1 MSVTLKSQ
9 REIDLM
15 RRAGELAA
23 EVLRIGG
30 EAVRPGVTTKHIND
44 VMHKFLRSKNA
55 TPSFL
60 GYGGFPAVAC
70 ISVNDEVIH
79 GIPSGRLLTDGD
91 IVSIDVGVLLNGYHS
106 DTAATFPCGTVSA
119 EAQKL
124 IDVTRQCF
132 YEGLNYVR
140 PGNRLGDVGNAIS
153 TYAHKNGFSVVRDY
167 IGHGVGTQLH
177 EEPDVPN
184 YGVRGKGLRLQKG
197 MTIAIEPMIN
207 AGSHEVWQI
216 DRNGWT
222 VVTKDGKLSAHYEHT
237 VAVTDDEPLI
247 LTSQS

>member
-9 REIDLM
+9 REIDMM

-23 EVLRIGG
+23 QVLQIGG
-30 EAVRPGVTTKHIND
+30 EAVRPGITTKQIND
-44 VMHKFLRSKNA
+44 IMHKFLKSKNA
-55 TPSFL
+55 TPNFL
-60 GYGGFPAVAC
+60 GYGGFPGVAC
-70 ISVNDEVIH
+70 ISVNNEVIH

-106 DTAATFPCGTVSA
+106 DNAATFPCGNVSP
-119 EAQKL
+119 EALKL
-124 IDVTRQCF
+124 IEVTKQCF
-132 YEGLNYVR
+132 YEGLQYVT
-140 PGNRLGDVGNAIS
+140 PGYRLGDVGNAIS
-153 TYAHKNGFSVVRDY
+153 SYAHKHGFSVVRDY

-184 YGVRGKGLRLQKG
+184 YGIRGKGLRLQKG

-207 AGSHEVWQI
+207 MGGYEVEQ
-216 DRNGWT
+216 RHPNGWT
-222 VVTKDGKLSAHYEHT
+222 VTTKDGSLSAHYEHT
-237 VAVTDDEPLI
+237 VAVTDHEPLI

>member
-1 MSVTLKSQ
+1 MAVTLKSQ
-9 REIDLM
+9 REIDMM
-15 RRAGELAA
+15 RRAGAIAA
-23 EVLRIGG
+23 EALRIGG

-44 VMHKFLRSKNA
+44 IMHKFIKSKNA
-55 TPSFL
+55 VPNFL
-60 GYGGFPAVAC
+60 GYGGFPGVAC

-106 DTAATFPCGTVSA
+106 DNAATFPCGNVTE
-119 EAQKL
+119 EAKKL
-124 IDVTRQCF
+124 IEVTRQCF
-132 YEGLNYVR
+132 YEGLNFVQ
-140 PGNRLGDVGNAIS
+140 PGYRLGDVGNAIS

-207 AGSHEVWQI
+207 AGDYRVQQI
-216 DRNGWT
+216 HPNGWT
-222 VVTKDGKLSAHYEHT
+222 VTTLDGRLSAHYEHT
-237 VAVTDDEPLI
+237 VAVTDNEPLI

>member
-1 MSVTLKSQ
+1 MAVTLKSQ
-9 REIDLM
+9 REIDMM
-15 RRAGELAA
+15 RRAGAIAA
-23 EVLRIGG
+23 EALRIGG
-30 EAVRPGVTTKHIND
+30 EAVRPGVTTKQIND
-44 VMHKFLRSKNA
+44 IMHKFIKSKNA
-55 TPSFL
+55 IPNFL
-60 GYGGFPAVAC
+60 GYGGFPGVAC

-79 GIPSGRLLTDGD
+79 GIPSGRVLKDGD

-106 DTAATFPCGTVSA
+106 DNAATFPCGNVS
-119 EAQKL
+119 EEGLKL
-124 IDVTRQCF
+124 IEVTRQCF

-140 PGNRLGDVGNAIS
+140 LGYRLGDVGSAIS
-153 TYAHKNGFSVVRDY
+153 AYAHKNGFSVVRDY

-207 AGSHEVWQI
+207 AGSYEVQQI
-216 DRNGWT
+216 HPNGWT
-222 VVTKDGKLSAHYEHT
+222 VTTKDGRLSAHYEHT
-237 VAVTDDEPLI
+237 VAVTDNEPLI

>member
-1 MSVTLKSQ
+1 MAVTLKSQ
-9 REIDLM
+9 REIDMM
-15 RRAGELAA
+15 RRAGAIAA
-23 EVLRIGG
+23 EALRIGG

-44 VMHKFLRSKNA
+44 IMHKFIKSKNA
-55 TPSFL
+55 IPNFL
-60 GYGGFPAVAC
+60 GYAGFPGVAC

-106 DTAATFPCGTVSA
+106 DNAATFPCGNVSE
-119 EAQKL
+119 EAKKL
-124 IDVTRQCF
+124 IEVTRQCF
-132 YEGLNYVR
+132 YEGLNFVQ

-207 AGSHEVWQI
+207 AGDYRVQQI
-216 DRNGWT
+216 HPNGWT
-222 VVTKDGKLSAHYEHT
+222 VTTLDGRLSAHYEHT
-237 VAVTDDEPLI
+237 VAVTDNEPLI

>member
-9 REIDLM
+9 REIDMM
-15 RRAGELAA
+15 RRAGEIAA
-23 EVLRIGG
+23 QVLQIGG
-30 EAVRPGVTTKHIND
+30 AEVRPGVTTKHIND
-44 VMHKFLRSKNA
+44 VMHKFIKSKNA
-55 TPSFL
+55 IPNFL
-60 GYGGFPAVAC
+60 GYGGFPGVAC
-70 ISVNDEVIH
+70 ISVNNEVIH

-106 DTAATFPCGTVSA
+106 DTAATFPCGNVSA
-119 EAQKL
+119 EAQRL
-124 IDVTRQCF
+124 IDVTKQCF
-132 YEGLNYVR
+132 YEGLAQVYA
-140 PGNRLGDVGNAIS
+140 GNRLGDLGNAIS

-207 AGSHEVWQI
+207 AGGYEVMQI

-222 VVTKDGKLSAHYEHT
+222 VVTKDGSLSAHYEHT
-237 VAVTDDEPLI
+237 VAVTDNEPLI

>member
-1 MSVTLKSQ
+1 MAVTLKSQ
-9 REIDLM
+9 REIDMM
-15 RRAGELAA
+15 RRAGAIAA
-23 EVLRIGG
+23 EALRIGG
-30 EAVRPGVTTKHIND
+30 EAVRPGVTTKQIND
-44 VMHKFLRSKNA
+44 IMHKFIKSKNA
-55 TPSFL
+55 IPNFL
-60 GYGGFPAVAC
+60 GYGGFPGVAC

-79 GIPSGRLLTDGD
+79 GIPSGRLLKDGD

-106 DTAATFPCGTVSA
+106 DNAATFPCGNVS
-119 EAQKL
+119 EEGLKL
-124 IDVTRQCF
+124 IEVTRQCF

-140 PGNRLGDVGNAIS
+140 LGNRLGDVGSAIS
-153 TYAHKNGFSVVRDY
+153 AYAHKNGFSVVRDY

-207 AGSHEVWQI
+207 AGSYEVQQI
-216 DRNGWT
+216 HPNGWT
-222 VVTKDGKLSAHYEHT
+222 VTTKDGRLSAHYEHT
-237 VAVTDDEPLI
+237 VAVTDNEPLI

>member
-1 MSVTLKSQ
+1 MVTLKAQ

-15 RRAGELAA
+15 RRAGEIAA
-23 EVLRIGG
+23 EVLQIGG
-30 EAVRPGVTTKHIND
+30 AEVRPGVTTKHIND
-44 VMHKFLRSKNA
+44 VMHKFIKSKNA
-55 TPSFL
+55 KASFL

-106 DTAATFPCGTVSA
+106 DNAATFPCGTVSP

-124 IDVTRQCF
+124 IDVTRQSF
-132 YEGLNYVR
+132 YEGLKFVR
-140 PGNRLGDVGNAIS
+140 PGYRLGDVGYAIS
-153 TYAHKNGFSVVRDY
+153 SYAHQHGFSVVRDY

-177 EEPDVPN
+177 EDPDVPN

-197 MTIAIEPMIN
+197 MVIAIEPMIN
-207 AGSHEVWQI
+207 AGGFQVQQI
-216 DRNGWT
+216 HPNGWT
-222 VVTKDGKLSAHYEHT
+222 VVTKDGSLSAHYENT

>member
-1 MSVTLKSQ
+1 MKKAGKITAEALLVAREAIRPGASTKDID
-9 REIDLM
+9 REIQ
-15 RRAGELAA
+15 RYIEKCG
-23 EVLRIGG
+23 
-30 EAVRPGVTTKHIND
+30 AV
-44 VMHKFLRSKNA
+44 
-55 TPSFL
+55 PSFL
-60 GYGGFPAVAC
+60 GYGGFPASAC
-70 ISVNDEVIH
+70 ISVNNEVIH

-106 DTAATFPCGTVSA
+106 DNAATFPCGNVS
-119 EAQKL
+119 EEGLKL
-124 IDVTRQCF
+124 IEVTRQCF

-140 PGNRLGDVGNAIS
+140 LGYRLGDVGYAIS
-153 TYAHKNGFSVVRDY
+153 AYAHKNGFSVVRDY

-207 AGSHEVWQI
+207 AGSYEVQQI
-216 DRNGWT
+216 HPNGWT
-222 VVTKDGKLSAHYEHT
+222 VTTKDGRLSAHYEHT
-237 VAVTDDEPLI
+237 VAVTDNEPLI

>member
-9 REIDLM
+9 REIDMM

-23 EVLRIGG
+23 QVLQIGG

-44 VMHKFLRSKNA
+44 VMHKFLKSKNA

-106 DTAATFPCGTVSA
+106 DTAATFPCGNVSP
-119 EAQKL
+119 EAQRL
-124 IDVTRQCF
+124 IDVTKQCF
-132 YEGLNYVR
+132 YEGLQFVR
-140 PGNRLGDVGNAIS
+140 PGCRLGDVGNAIS

-207 AGSHEVWQI
+207 AGSYEVQQI
-216 DRNGWT
+216 HPNGWT
-222 VVTKDGKLSAHYEHT
+222 VTTKDGRLSAHYEHT
-237 VAVTDDEPLI
+237 VAVTDNEPLI

>member
-1 MSVTLKSQ
+1 MAVTLKSQ

-15 RRAGELAA
+15 RRAGDLAA
-23 EVLRIGG
+23 QVLQIGG
-30 EAVRPGVTTKHIND
+30 EAVRPGVTTKQIND
-44 VMHKFLRSKNA
+44 VMHKFLKSKNA

-132 YEGLNYVR
+132 YEGLAFVR
-140 PGNRLGDVGNAIS
+140 TGYRLGDVGNAIS
-153 TYAHKNGFSVVRDY
+153 AYAHKNGFSVVRDY

-184 YGVRGKGLRLQKG
+184 YGVRGKGLRLQRG

-207 AGSHEVWQI
+207 MGGYAVQQI
-216 DRNGWT
+216 HPNGWT
-222 VVTKDGKLSAHYEHT
+222 VTTKDGKLSAHYEHT

>member
-1 MSVTLKSQ
+1 MAITLKSQ
-9 REIDLM
+9 REIDMM

-23 EVLRIGG
+23 QVLQIGG
-30 EAVRPGVTTKHIND
+30 QAVCPGVTTKHIND
-44 VMHKFLRSKNA
+44 VMHKFLKSKNA
-55 TPSFL
+55 TPNFL
-60 GYGGFPAVAC
+60 GYGGFPGVAC

-106 DTAATFPCGTVSA
+106 DTAATFPCGNVSP

-132 YEGLNYVR
+132 YEGLQYVQ
-140 PGNRLGDVGNAIS
+140 PGYRLGDVGNAIS
-153 TYAHKNGFSVVRDY
+153 SYAHKNGFSVVRDY

-197 MTIAIEPMIN
+197 LTIAIEPMIN
-207 AGSHEVWQI
+207 MGGYQVQQI
-216 DRNGWT
+216 HPNGWT
-222 VVTKDGKLSAHYEHT
+222 VTTKDGSLSAHYEHT
-237 VAVTDDEPLI
+237 VAVTDHEPLI

>member
-1 MSVTLKSQ
+1 MAVTLKSQ
-9 REIDLM
+9 REIDMM
-15 RRAGELAA
+15 RRAGEIAA
-23 EVLRIGG
+23 KVLQIGG

-44 VMHKFLRSKNA
+44 VMHKFIKSQNA
-55 TPSFL
+55 TPNFL
-60 GYGGFPAVAC
+60 GYGGFPGVAC

-79 GIPSGRLLTDGD
+79 GIPSGRVLTDGD

-106 DTAATFPCGTVSA
+106 DTAATFPCGNVSD
-119 EAQKL
+119 EAKKL
-124 IDVTRQCF
+124 IEVTRQCF
-132 YEGLNYVR
+132 YEGLQFVR
-140 PGNRLGDVGNAIS
+140 EGYRLGDVGNAIS

-207 AGSHEVWQI
+207 AGSYEVQQI
-216 DRNGWT
+216 HPNGWT
-222 VVTKDGKLSAHYEHT
+222 VTTKDGRLSAHYEHT
-237 VAVTDDEPLI
+237 VAVTDHEPLI

>member
-15 RRAGELAA
+15 RRAGEMAA
-23 EVLRIGG
+23 AVLQLGG
-30 EAVRPGVTTKHIND
+30 EQVRPGVTTKHIND
-44 VMHKFLRSKNA
+44 VMHKYIKSRNA
-55 TPSFL
+55 KASFL

-70 ISVNDEVIH
+70 ISVNNEVIH
-79 GIPSGRLLTDGD
+79 GIPSGRLLADGD

-106 DTAATFPCGTVSA
+106 DTAATFPCGTVSPQ
-119 EAQKL
+119 AQKL

-132 YEGLNYVR
+132 FEGIAQAV
-140 PGNRLGDVGNAIS
+140 PGNRLGDIGNAVS
-153 TYAHKNGFSVVRDY
+153 AYAHKNGFSVVRDY
-167 IGHGVGTQLH
+167 VGHGVGTQLH

-184 YGVRGKGLRLQKG
+184 YGIRGKGLRLSKN
-197 MTIAIEPMIN
+197 MTIAVEPMIN
-207 AGSHEVWQI
+207 AGGPEVVQI

-222 VVTKDGKLSAHYEHT
+222 VVTKDGSLSAHYEHT
-237 VAVTDDEPLI
+237 IAITDNEPLI

>member
-9 REIDLM
+9 REIDMM

-23 EVLRIGG
+23 QVLQIGG
-30 EAVRPGVTTKHIND
+30 EAVRPGITTKQIND
-44 VMHKFLRSKNA
+44 IMHKFLKSKNA
-55 TPSFL
+55 TPNFL
-60 GYGGFPAVAC
+60 GYGGFPGVAC
-70 ISVNDEVIH
+70 ISVNNEVIH

-106 DTAATFPCGTVSA
+106 DNAATFPCGNVSP
-119 EAQKL
+119 EALKL
-124 IDVTRQCF
+124 IEVTKQCF
-132 YEGLNYVR
+132 YEGLQYVA
-140 PGNRLGDVGNAIS
+140 PGYRLGDVGNAIS
-153 TYAHKNGFSVVRDY
+153 SYAHKHGFSVVRDY

-184 YGVRGKGLRLQKG
+184 YGIRGKGLRLQKG

-207 AGSHEVWQI
+207 MGGYEVEQSHP
-216 DRNGWT
+216 NGWT
-222 VVTKDGKLSAHYEHT
+222 VTTKDGSLSAHYEHT
-237 VAVTDDEPLI
+237 VAVTDHEPLI

>member
-1 MSVTLKSQ
+1 MAVTLKSQ
-9 REIDLM
+9 REIDMM
-15 RRAGELAA
+15 RRAGEIAA
-23 EVLRIGG
+23 EALRIGG
-30 EAVRPGVTTKHIND
+30 EAVRPGVTTKYIND
-44 VMHKFLRSKNA
+44 VMHKFIKSKNA
-55 TPSFL
+55 KPNFL
-60 GYGGFPAVAC
+60 GYGGFPGVAC

-106 DTAATFPCGTVSA
+106 DNANTFPCGNVSD
-119 EAQKL
+119 EAMKL
-124 IDVTRQCF
+124 IEVTRQCF
-132 YEGLNYVR
+132 YEGLKFVQ
-140 PGNRLGDVGNAIS
+140 PGYRLGDVGNAIS
-153 TYAHKNGFSVVRDY
+153 TYAHRNGFSVVRDY

-207 AGSHEVWQI
+207 AGGYEVRQI
-216 DRNGWT
+216 HPNGWT
-222 VVTKDGKLSAHYEHT
+222 VTTKDGRLSAHYENT
-237 VAVTDDEPLI
+237 VAVTDNEPLI

>member
-1 MSVTLKSQ
+1 MAVTLKSQ
-9 REIDLM
+9 REIDRM
-15 RRAGELAA
+15 RRAGAIAA
-23 EVLRIGG
+23 EALRIGG

-44 VMHKFLRSKNA
+44 IMHKFIKSKNA
-55 TPSFL
+55 TPNFL
-60 GYGGFPAVAC
+60 GYGGFPGVAC

-79 GIPSGRLLTDGD
+79 GIPSGRLLVDGD

-106 DTAATFPCGTVSA
+106 DNAATFPCGNVSD
-119 EAQKL
+119 EARNL

-140 PGNRLGDVGNAIS
+140 LGYRLGDVGNAIS
-153 TYAHKNGFSVVRDY
+153 AYAHKNGFSVVRDY

-207 AGSHEVWQI
+207 AGGYEVQQI
-216 DRNGWT
+216 HPNGWT
-222 VVTKDGKLSAHYEHT
+222 VTTKDGRLSAHYEHT
-237 VAVTDDEPLI
+237 VAVTDNEPLI

>member
-1 MSVTLKSQ
+1 MAVTLKSQ
-9 REIDLM
+9 REIDMM
-15 RRAGELAA
+15 RRAGAIAA

-30 EAVRPGVTTKHIND
+30 EAVRPGVTTKYIND
-44 VMHKFLRSKNA
+44 VMHKFIKSKNVI
-55 TPSFL
+55 PNFL

-106 DTAATFPCGTVSA
+106 DNAATFPCGNVSD
-119 EAQKL
+119 EAKKL
-124 IDVTRQCF
+124 IEVTRQCF
-132 YEGLNYVR
+132 YEGLKFVQ
-140 PGNRLGDVGNAIS
+140 PGYRLGDVGNAIS
-153 TYAHKNGFSVVRDY
+153 SYAHKNGFSVVRDY

-177 EEPDVPN
+177 EDPDVPN

-207 AGSHEVWQI
+207 AGGYEVRQI
-216 DRNGWT
+216 HPNGWT
-222 VVTKDGKLSAHYEHT
+222 VTTKDGSLSAHYEHT
-237 VAVTDDEPLI
+237 VAVTDNEPLI